1 MCVNIIGWNMESS
14 TVAKCKAKKRKNS
27 THTAQEE
34 AKRLKTEQRDDEVP
48 QCGPA
53 SCLPRVSVL
62 PDRLQQPIALDE
74 LTELLQ
80 YAALGKT
87 GGIKKPSWCR
97 LRHHRKVKGV
107 NVVIVEDLTQN
118 HFYKHYLCLQHLRTS
133 YTSRVTFTP
142 SSVDVVSGIFSS
154 QVPKQ
159 DGLSVS
165 KPDEEL
171 QEAMKNHP
179 IITVFGTERRGLTAY
194 VLTEKEMIKN
204 NYPVKGMPGF
214 EEFLCTDCADCVT
227 DSSPLFGIDCEMCV
241 TEDGKELTRVSLVDG
256 DGKCLMDELVKPP
269 NHILNYCTKFSGIT
283 PAMLQPITTTL
294 QDVQE
299 MLIRILPHD
308 AVLVGHSL
316 EHDLIALKLIHK
328 HVIDTSLLYKREC
341 GGRFKLKVLTGIIL
355 KRKIQTEDMLGHHPT
370 EDALAALELAQYF
383 IRTGPRQVLEIH
395 WKALWRETETREEP
409 SESHR
414 FSDVLQALGRS
425 VAFLGKDSDIALKES
440 SHKQCN
446 SDKEVLKS
454 FRNLK
459 TRPSF
464 SVLQFST
471 LSNHLKSYFPHQERH
486 HQMTCSRLQDMCV
499 VLAGPFPSGFSDGDV
514 KQLFSFCGAV
524 RKVKMLNTVVRVH
537 AEIEFELLEGAMLAV
552 KTLNGLDVLG
562 QTIKVQRPVC
572 ESMLDLDVTL
582 EALMGDPLNASHL
595 YAVKMNHSMTECI
608 STSTKVNGHV
618 SDAERLDV
626 TPVKT
631 VNGLPP
637 AKINK
642 WLHLNTSKSELSEE
656 SVKETFGH
664 FGTVKRVIVS
674 AKPKESTGHARI
686 VFVNSED
693 RRAALNSS
701 EDLWKKKYLICPSL
715 TPVHLPSWVGA
726 ENKKTTH
733 SHSSAQEQQMDVVM
747 RKLDRCLQKLFTSL
761 PAGTLSVVVL
771 LGHASTNGHL
781 PGLCLMEVKQDC

>member
-1 MCVNIIGWNMESS
+1 MESS

-34 AKRLKTEQRDDEVP
+34 AKRFKTEQRDDEVL

-62 PDRLQQPIALDE
+62 PDCLQQPIGLNE

-97 LRHHRKVKGV
+97 LRHHRKVTGV

-142 SSVDVVSGIFSS
+142 SSVDVVSGILSS

-179 IITVFGTERRGLTAY
+179 IITMFGTERRGLTAY
-194 VLTEKEMIKN
+194 VLTEEEMIKN

-214 EEFLCTDCADCVT
+214 EEFVCTNCADCVT

-241 TEDGKELTRVSLVDG
+241 TKDGKELTRVSLVDG

-283 PAMLQPITTTL
+283 PVMLQPVTTTL
-294 QDVQE
+294 QDVQG
-299 MLIRILPHD
+299 MLIRILPHE

-341 GGRFKLKVLTGIIL
+341 GRRFKLKVLTGIIL

-383 IRTGPRQVLEIH
+383 IKTGPRQVLEIH
-395 WKALWRETETREEP
+395 WTALWRETREEP

-414 FSDVLQALGRS
+414 YNSLYIVSVQLQ
-425 VAFLGKDSDIALKES
+425 
-440 SHKQCN
+440 
-446 SDKEVLKS
+446 VLKS

-459 TRPSF
+459 TQPFF

-471 LSNHLKSYFPHQERH
+471 LSNHLKSYFPRQERH

-499 VLAGPFPSGFSDGDV
+499 VFAGPFPTGFSDGDV

-552 KTLNGLDVLG
+552 KTLNGLNVLG

-582 EALMGDPLNASHL
+582 KALMGDALNARHL

-618 SDAERLDV
+618 SDAECLDV

-631 VNGLPP
+631 VNGLLP

-642 WLHLNTSKSELSEE
+642 WLHLSTSKSELCEE
-656 SVKETFGH
+656 SVRETFGH
-664 FGTVKRVIVS
+664 FGTVKRVILS
-674 AKPKESTGHARI
+674 AKPKESTGRARI

-701 EDLWKKKYLICPSL
+701 EDLWKKNYLICPSL

-726 ENKKTTH
+726 EIKATTH
-733 SHSSAQEQQMDVVM
+733 RHSSAQEQQMDVVM
-747 RKLDRCLQKLFTSL
+747 RKLDRCLQKLFRFL

>member
-1 MCVNIIGWNMESS
+1 MESS

-34 AKRLKTEQRDDEVP
+34 AKRFKTEQRDDEVL

-53 SCLPRVSVL
+53 PCLPRVSVL

-133 YTSRVTFTP
+133 YTSVRGKLNTFSCNVFALLCTC
-142 SSVDVVSGIFSS
+142 VHLFLCTGA
-154 QVPKQ
+154 
-159 DGLSVS
+159 
-165 KPDEEL
+165 
-171 QEAMKNHP
+171 AMKNHP

-214 EEFLCTDCADCVT
+214 EEFVCTDCADCVT

-241 TEDGKELTRVSLVDG
+241 TEDGKELTRVSMVDG

-383 IRTGPRQVLEIH
+383 IKTGPRQVLKQDVNLQH
-395 WKALWRETETREEP
+395 VGTD
-409 SESHR
+409 SH
-414 FSDVLQALGRS
+414 
-425 VAFLGKDSDIALKES
+425 
-440 SHKQCN
+440 
-446 SDKEVLKS
+446 
-454 FRNLK
+454 
-459 TRPSF
+459 
-464 SVLQFST
+464 
-471 LSNHLKSYFPHQERH
+471 
-486 HQMTCSRLQDMCV
+486 
-499 VLAGPFPSGFSDGDV
+499 
-514 KQLFSFCGAV
+514 
-524 RKVKMLNTVVRVH
+524 
-537 AEIEFELLEGAMLAV
+537 
-552 KTLNGLDVLG
+552 
-562 QTIKVQRPVC
+562 
-572 ESMLDLDVTL
+572 
-582 EALMGDPLNASHL
+582 DPLCYLHRYLTQCEAICNRPPDLCNLFLSCFDSL
-595 YAVKMNHSMTECI
+595 SI
-608 STSTKVNGHV
+608 QWPQ
-618 SDAERLDV
+618 L
-626 TPVKT
+626 
-631 VNGLPP
+631 P
-637 AKINK
+637 AKTEQ
-642 WLHLNTSKSELSEE
+642 LYE
-656 SVKETFGH
+656 SLK
-664 FGTVKRVIVS
+664 
-674 AKPKESTGHARI
+674 
-686 VFVNSED
+686 
-693 RRAALNSS
+693 
-701 EDLWKKKYLICPSL
+701 
-715 TPVHLPSWVGA
+715 
-726 ENKKTTH
+726 
-733 SHSSAQEQQMDVVM
+733 
-747 RKLDRCLQKLFTSL
+747 
-761 PAGTLSVVVL
+761 
-771 LGHASTNGHL
+771 
-781 PGLCLMEVKQDC
+781 

>member
-1 MCVNIIGWNMESS
+1 MESS

-34 AKRLKTEQRDDEVP
+34 AKRFKTEQRDDEVL

-62 PDRLQQPIALDE
+62 PDCLQQPIALNE

-80 YAALGKT
+80 YAALGKA

-133 YTSRVTFTP
+133 FC
-142 SSVDVVSGIFSS
+142 SSLYLCSLFLCTGA
-154 QVPKQ
+154 
-159 DGLSVS
+159 
-165 KPDEEL
+165 
-171 QEAMKNHP
+171 AMKNHP

-194 VLTEKEMIKN
+194 VLTEDEMIKN

-214 EEFLCTDCADCVT
+214 EEFVCTNCADCVT

-241 TEDGKELTRVSLVDG
+241 TKDGKELTRVSLVDG

-283 PAMLQPITTTL
+283 PAMLQPVTTTL

-299 MLIRILPHD
+299 MLIRILPHE

-341 GGRFKLKVLTGIIL
+341 GRRFKLKVLTGIIL

-383 IRTGPRQVLEIH
+383 IKTGPRQYWFIVFLSY
-395 WKALWRETETREEP
+395 LP
-409 SESHR
+409 SLSSCKL
-414 FSDVLQALGRS
+414 FLLCFCPITPNSLCTAPLQ
-425 VAFLGKDSDIALKES
+425 
-440 SHKQCN
+440 
-446 SDKEVLKS
+446 VLKS

-459 TRPSF
+459 TQPFF

-486 HQMTCSRLQDMCV
+486 HQMVRLFASALYHFEDIRLLVFTLSIYSLQTCSRLQDMCV
-499 VLAGPFPSGFSDGDV
+499 VFAGPFP
-514 KQLFSFCGAV
+514 
-524 RKVKMLNTVVRVH
+524 TVVRVCI
-537 AEIEFELLEGAMLAV
+537 AFIVSPIRYKTRLLEGAMLAV
-552 KTLNGLDVLG
+552 KTLNGLNVLG
-562 QTIKVQRPVC
+562 QSIKVALFLFLFFPFASVIYSLCAAVRPTF
-572 ESMLDLDVTL
+572 MQI
-582 EALMGDPLNASHL
+582 
-595 YAVKMNHSMTECI
+595 I
-608 STSTKVNGHV
+608 SNYLLFSRYRGRCV
-618 SDAERLDV
+618 SQ
-626 TPVKT
+626 
-631 VNGLPP
+631 
-637 AKINK
+637 
-642 WLHLNTSKSELSEE
+642 
-656 SVKETFGH
+656 
-664 FGTVKRVIVS
+664 
-674 AKPKESTGHARI
+674 
-686 VFVNSED
+686 
-693 RRAALNSS
+693 
-701 EDLWKKKYLICPSL
+701 C
-715 TPVHLPSWVGA
+715 
-726 ENKKTTH
+726 
-733 SHSSAQEQQMDVVM
+733 
-747 RKLDRCLQKLFTSL
+747 
-761 PAGTLSVVVL
+761 
-771 LGHASTNGHL
+771 
-781 PGLCLMEVKQDC
+781 

>member
-1 MCVNIIGWNMESS
+1 MESS

-34 AKRLKTEQRDDEVP
+34 AKRFKTEQRDDEVL

-62 PDRLQQPIALDE
+62 PDCLQQPIALNE

-80 YAALGKT
+80 YAALGKA

-133 YTSRVTFTP
+133 YTSVRGKINTYLESFPVKFPNRT
-142 SSVDVVSGIFSS
+142 VC
-154 QVPKQ
+154 
-159 DGLSVS
+159 LSPNQMRNS
-165 KPDEEL
+165 
-171 QEAMKNHP
+171 MKNHP

-194 VLTEKEMIKN
+194 VLTEDEMIKN

-214 EEFLCTDCADCVT
+214 EEFVCTNCADCVT

-241 TEDGKELTRVSLVDG
+241 TKDGKELTRVSLVDG

-283 PAMLQPITTTL
+283 PAMLQPVTTTL

-299 MLIRILPHD
+299 MLIRILPHE

-341 GGRFKLKVLTGIIL
+341 GRRFKLKVLTGIIL

-383 IRTGPRQVLEIH
+383 IKTGPRQVLC
-395 WKALWRETETREEP
+395 L
-409 SESHR
+409 SFLCR
-414 FSDVLQALGRS
+414 FSDVLHALGRS
-425 VAFLGKDSDIALKES
+425 VAVLGKDS

-446 SDKEVLKS
+446 SDKEVRSKVMLFAS
-454 FRNLK
+454 ALYHFEDIRLLV
-459 TRPSF
+459 F
-464 SVLQFST
+464 T
-471 LSNHLKSYFPHQERH
+471 LSIYSLQ
-486 HQMTCSRLQDMCV
+486 TCSRLQDMCV
-499 VLAGPFPSGFSDGDV
+499 VFAGPFPTGFSDGDV

-524 RKVKMLNTVVRVH
+524 RKVKMLNTVH

-552 KTLNGLDVLG
+552 KTLNGLNVLG
-562 QTIKVQRPVC
+562 QSIKVQRPVC

-582 EALMGDPLNASHL
+582 KALMGDALNARHL

-608 STSTKVNGHV
+608 STSTKVNGHA
-618 SDAERLDV
+618 SDAECLDV

-631 VNGLPP
+631 VNGLLP

-642 WLHLNTSKSELSEE
+642 WLHLNTSKSELCEE
-656 SVKETFGH
+656 SVRETFGH
-664 FGTVKRVIVS
+664 FGTVKRVILS
-674 AKPKESTGHARI
+674 AKPKESTGH
-686 VFVNSED
+686 
-693 RRAALNSS
+693 
-701 EDLWKKKYLICPSL
+701 
-715 TPVHLPSWVGA
+715 
-726 ENKKTTH
+726 
-733 SHSSAQEQQMDVVM
+733 
-747 RKLDRCLQKLFTSL
+747 LDRCLQKLFRFL

-771 LGHASTNGHL
+771 LGHAR
-781 PGLCLMEVKQDC
+781 